1 MNKYSIIRLISLFF
15 LLIFFLINGL
25 FWLTLQHF
33 SKQHEVEQIRRFLL
47 AERLF
52 HHNQNDFS
60 IELEQLLVCRSSIP
74 LKKILSEGKII
85 LELPFGK
92 MMEFNSRTFFVTMPP
107 PRFDF
112 NKERA
117 FVRLPP
123 HKIHFTSFVLE
134 DIQPRP
140 LVMFWMI
147 FISID
152 TLILVFFAYI
162 IRKLFPLHR
171 LKNAIIA
178 FKEGDT
184 NLDLPIDSK
193 DEIAQITH
201 EFNCTLEKI
210 ASMREARSLFL
221 RNILHELKTPI
232 MKGSLTTDCLEISV
246 EQERLKRIFTRMDYL
261 LNEFAKME
269 RFSSGE
275 WHLNLQ
281 EYRFVDILDHSCD
294 VLLCDKEGIVVKG
307 EESQLILK
315 VDFELFTIALK
326 NLIDNALQ
334 YSQGKPIVIIG
345 AESIDIRSIGEALP
359 IEKQNFNKLFN
370 RTFENSSAGLGLGL
384 YISDSII
391 NKHNFRLLYRY
402 SEGYN
407 CFSIILNTIEFLH
420 NSECAASASAK
431 KTF

>member
-1 MNKYSIIRLISLFF
+1 MNKHSIIRLITLFF
-15 LLIFFLINGL
+15 ILIFFLINGL
-25 FWLTLQHF
+25 FWLTQQHF

-47 AERLF
+47 ADKLF

-60 IELEQLLVCRSSIP
+60 IELEQLLIRHSAIP
-74 LKKILSEGKII
+74 AKKILSEGKTII
-85 LELPFGK
+85 ELPFGK
-92 MMEFNSRTFFVTMPP
+92 MIEFDSHTFFVNMPP
-107 PRFDF
+107 PPPPSDF
-112 NKERA
+112 HKERE
-117 FVRLPP
+117 FMPPPP
-123 HKIHFTSFVLE
+123 HDIKQFTSVVLE
-134 DIQPRP
+134 DIQPHS
-140 LVMFWMI
+140 LAIFWMVLVAT
-147 FISID
+147 D
-152 TLILVFFAYI
+152 TLILLFFAYI
-162 IRKLFPLHR
+162 IRKLLPLHR

-184 NLDLPIDSK
+184 HLDLPVSGK
-193 DEIAQITH
+193 DEISQITH

-232 MKGSLTTDCLEISV
+232 MKGSLTTDCLEPSV
-246 EQERLKRIFTRMDYL
+246 DQERLKRIFTRMDYL

-281 EYRFVDILDHSCD
+281 EYRFVDILDHACD
-294 VLLCDKEGIVVKG
+294 VLLCDKESIVVKG
-307 EESQLILK
+307 EESQLILN

-326 NLIDNALQ
+326 NLIDNALK
-334 YSQGKPIVIIG
+334 YSKGKPIIIIS

-370 RTFENSSAGLGLGL
+370 RAFENSSAGLGLGL

-402 SEGYN
+402 ADGYN
-407 CFSIILNTIEFLH
+407 CFSIVLNGM
-420 NSECAASASAK
+420 
-431 KTF
+431 